1 MCAESVLRGSDI
13 FVKGVRATDKTCSK
27 GQKVCLAVDL
37 CNTDLPRGSD
47 VALFD
52 GRNVYSTSTSFM
64 HRIIGEAI
72 LQMTRTEVMSLDSG
86 LCLDH
91 IHRLSCHFDL
101 PS

>member
-52 GRNVYSTSTSFM
+52 GRNVYPPYTSFM
-64 HRIIGEAI
+64 HSIIGEAI